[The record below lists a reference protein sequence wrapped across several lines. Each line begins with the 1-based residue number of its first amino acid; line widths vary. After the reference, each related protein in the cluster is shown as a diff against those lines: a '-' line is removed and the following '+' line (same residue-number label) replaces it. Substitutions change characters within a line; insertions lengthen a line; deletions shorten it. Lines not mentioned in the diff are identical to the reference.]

1 MKKALYILTLLLSGL
16 QFANGQEVPLPD
28 NYSIFDSI
36 LGDLDQ
42 DNIKELVVAYNI
54 GSENKVEGVPR
65 ELIIYKLEN
74 DKWIEWKK
82 STQALYGSRDGG
94 MMSDPYG
101 EMEIINGSL
110 HISQNGGSSWKWAF
124 TDKYRF
130 QDGDFYLIGY
140 KSIAGKL
147 CEYWQEVDFNLSTGK
162 MTVKKEYEDCETEE
176 QEIYKRENETL
187 IKKGLQI
194 TLQKRQEGEVIIKT
208 PKFGQTFYK
217 YKPNTGFV
225 GTDRIEITA
234 RRGSVGD
241 GFNPEITIVKITLN
255 ITD

>member
-208 PKFGQTFYK
+208 PKYGQTFYK

-234 RRGSVGD
+234 R
-241 GFNPEITIVKITLN
+241 
-255 ITD
+255 